1 MLTGFFVLPAA
12 IKRSVCLHK
21 NAGIWIISTT
31 SETGSACSG
40 KWMSVNVGTSISDF
54 TLSSIF
60 NPSSIPSP
68 LNEVIDERF
77 ALSKEL
83 L

>member
-1 MLTGFFVLPAA
+1 
-12 IKRSVCLHK
+12 
-21 NAGIWIISTT
+21 
-31 SETGSACSG
+31 
-40 KWMSVNVGTSISDF
+40 MSVKVGTSISDF

-68 LNEVIDERF
+68 LNEVIDERL

-83 L
+83 LNIIFIFKPSTISLIEPAM